1 MSFINSLIFSSSLL
15 FELFTEYTI
24 EVFLFEIGK
33 KAKGPFFVKIWT
45 AALFIIL
52 SCKIIVVYAVLLYFF
67 YIFLLKYLFV
77 IELNGSQLI
86 TSSYLFK

>member
-1 MSFINSLIFSSSLL
+1 MSFINSLIFSSSPL
-15 FELFTEYTI
+15 FELCIEYTI

-45 AALFIIL
+45 AVLFIIL
-52 SCKIIVVYAVLLYFF
+52 SCKIIVVYAVLLYFLD
-67 YIFLLKYLFV
+67 IFLLKYFFV
-77 IELNGSQLI
+77 IELNGSQFI